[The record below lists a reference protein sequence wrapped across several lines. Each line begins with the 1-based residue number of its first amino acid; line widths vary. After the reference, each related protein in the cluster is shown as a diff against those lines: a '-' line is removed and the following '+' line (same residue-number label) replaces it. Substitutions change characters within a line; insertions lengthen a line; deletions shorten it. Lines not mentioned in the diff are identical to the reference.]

1 MKKIDVIVKDLHT
14 LELNED
20 AKKGDII
27 DLEDVVS
34 IDPNFIKGLVEKEKR
49 VEYQKMFESERRNIE
64 LNYENQLKN
73 KEHEIEKLKN
83 SQANEIRTKILEEE
97 IKNNAIVDELRRKVS
112 SLEYEKKN
120 DLEKQ
125 QLLLS
130 SKYDKEI
137 LELKSLLNTYKSEA
151 EIEKNKEINALKE
164 KYENDLREAENKYER
179 LKREKSALNVKNI
192 GEDLEK
198 WCDAQMSSYM
208 QNGFFN
214 CKWYKDNKSIKEE
227 GEAKGSKADFIFEIY
242 KDNTHSYLLS
252 SVCLE
257 MKDENPDSTNKQT
270 DSHYF
275 KKLDENRNKKGCK
288 FAVLVSNLEGDNPNI
303 VPIYKVNEY
312 QNMYVVRPAYMM
324 VLLNFI
330 TSLTST
336 FGNILMLKEKEDLLL
351 KDKQSVIDQFEA
363 IKNTYLD
370 KPLAALE
377 KQVNEIRSQSEKV
390 STAAR
395 KIDES
400 CDAITRSY
408 LNIISDKIS
417 KFEVEL
423 NKKVIKKLD

>member
-20 AKKGDII
+20 AKKGDIV

-73 KEHEIEKLKN
+73 REYEIEKLRN
-83 SQANEIRTKILEEE
+83 SQANEIKTKVLEAE
-97 IKNNAIVDELRRKVS
+97 IKNSAIVNELKRKVS

-137 LELKSLLNTYKSEA
+137 LELKSLLNTYKNEA

-370 KPLAALE
+370 KPLATLE

-395 KIDES
+395 KIDEA

>member
-34 IDPNFIKGLVEKEKR
+34 IDPNFIKGLIEKEKR

-73 KEHEIEKLKN
+73 KEYEIEKLRN
-83 SQANEIRTKILEEE
+83 SQANEIRTKVLEAE
-97 IKNNAIVDELRRKVS
+97 IKNNAIINDLKRKVS

-137 LELKSLLNTYKSEA
+137 LELKSLLNTYKNEA
-151 EIEKNKEINALKE
+151 EIEKNKEINTLKE

-351 KDKQSVIDQFEA
+351 KDKQSVIDQFES

-370 KPLAALE
+370 KPLATLE

-395 KIDES
+395 KIDEA

-408 LNIISDKIS
+408 LNIISEKIS

>member
-73 KEHEIEKLKN
+73 KEYELEKLRN
-83 SQANEIRTKILEEE
+83 SQANEIKTKVLEAE
-97 IKNNAIVDELRRKVS
+97 IKNNAIVNELKRKVS

-137 LELKSLLNTYKSEA
+137 LELKSLLNAYKNEA

-227 GEAKGSKADFIFEIY
+227 GEVKGSKADFIFEIY
-242 KDNTHSYLLS
+242 KDNTHSDLLS

-395 KIDES
+395 KIDEA

>member
-73 KEHEIEKLKN
+73 KEYEIEKLRN
-83 SQANEIRTKILEEE
+83 SQANEIRTKVLEAE
-97 IKNNAIVDELRRKVS
+97 IKNNAIVNELKRKVS

-137 LELKSLLNTYKSEA
+137 LELKSLLNTYKNEA

-395 KIDES
+395 KIDEA
-400 CDAITRSY
+400 CEAITRSY
-408 LNIISDKIS
+408 LNIISEKIS

>member
-14 LELNED
+14 LEINED

-73 KEHEIEKLKN
+73 KEYEIEKLRN
-83 SQANEIRTKILEEE
+83 SQANEIRTKVLEAE
-97 IKNNAIVDELRRKVS
+97 IKNNAIVNELKRKVS

-137 LELKSLLNTYKSEA
+137 LELKSLLNTYKNEA

-395 KIDES
+395 KIDEA
-400 CDAITRSY
+400 CEAITRSY
-408 LNIISDKIS
+408 LNIISEKIS